1 MKGFNETVETLL
13 CKVNR
18 SLLLKGAVTWDRLLI
33 AGDLQCEISDL
44 NFAL

>member
-1 MKGFNETVETLL
+1 MKPLRLYPVKLTG
-13 CKVNR
+13 
-18 SLLLKGAVTWDRLLI
+18 LLKGAVTWDRLLI